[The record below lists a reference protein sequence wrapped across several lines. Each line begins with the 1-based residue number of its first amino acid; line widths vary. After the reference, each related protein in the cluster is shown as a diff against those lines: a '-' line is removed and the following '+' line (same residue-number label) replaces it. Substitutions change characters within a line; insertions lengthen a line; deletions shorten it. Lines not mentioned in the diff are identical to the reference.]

1 MDYAWKIDTPHTIYT
16 EAEPLV
22 STLQLTRGRLVSGFL
37 YFPAGPAGLLHLVV
51 LRGLHQI
58 LPVNQGSNYALNDCV
73 VPLFL
78 DLALDQP
85 PFALDALTWNES
97 TDNEHTLTLALV
109 LAPFADL
116 SPRRSF
122 FSRLLGR
129 E

>member
-1 MDYAWKIDTPHTIYT
+1 MDYAWKIDTDHSTYT

-22 STLQLTRGRLVSGFL
+22 STLQLTRGRLVGGFL
-37 YFPAGPAGLLHLVV
+37 YFPAGPAGKLHLVV

-58 LPVNQGSNYALNDCV
+58 LPANQDSNYALNDCV
-73 VPLFL
+73 IPFFL

-85 PFALDALTWNES
+85 PYTLDALTWNKS
-97 TDNEHTLTLALV
+97 TTEEHTLTLGLV

-116 SPRRSF
+116 SPRKSF